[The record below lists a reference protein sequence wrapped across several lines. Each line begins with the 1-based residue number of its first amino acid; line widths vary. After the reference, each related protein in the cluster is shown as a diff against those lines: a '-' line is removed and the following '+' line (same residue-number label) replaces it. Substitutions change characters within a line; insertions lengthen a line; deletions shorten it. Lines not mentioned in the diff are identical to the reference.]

1 MEKQERV
8 EGYEEA
14 SCTGEDGRECTVEEG
29 KSELDKVLE
38 GSSYELGL
46 YISNEV
52 LRGEVRRL
60 RDVVE
65 GLEAEVIRLDKVEW
79 VEVVHGGN

>member
-1 MEKQERV
+1 MKRRRV
-8 EGYEEA
+8 RARKVG
-14 SCTGEDGRECTVEEG
+14 SVRVEEG

-52 LRGEVRRL
+52 LRGEVSRL
-60 RDVVE
+60 REELGEVE
-65 GLEAEVIRLDKVEW
+65 GST
-79 VEVVHGGN
+79 

>member
-1 MEKQERV
+1 
-8 EGYEEA
+8 
-14 SCTGEDGRECTVEEG
+14 VEEG

-46 YISNEV
+46 YISNQV

-60 RDVVE
+60 REELVGVKGQRDYVV
-65 GLEAEVIRLDKVEW
+65 GVLEAEVKRYKQLCGEGVYKKRR
-79 VEVVHGGN
+79 GGSWLR

>member
-1 MEKQERV
+1 
-8 EGYEEA
+8 
-14 SCTGEDGRECTVEEG
+14 VEEG
-29 KSELDKVLE
+29 KSELDKVLG

-60 RDVVE
+60 REELGEVKGQRDYVV
-65 GLEAEVIRLDKVEW
+65 GVLEAEVKRLSEIEW
-79 VEVVHGGN
+79 VEVVHGRS

>member
-1 MEKQERV
+1 M
-8 EGYEEA
+8 
-14 SCTGEDGRECTVEEG
+14 EEG

-60 RDVVE
+60 REELVEVKGQRDYVV
-65 GLEAEVIRLDKVEW
+65 GVLGAEVIRLGKVEW
-79 VEVVHGGN
+79 IEGVHGGN